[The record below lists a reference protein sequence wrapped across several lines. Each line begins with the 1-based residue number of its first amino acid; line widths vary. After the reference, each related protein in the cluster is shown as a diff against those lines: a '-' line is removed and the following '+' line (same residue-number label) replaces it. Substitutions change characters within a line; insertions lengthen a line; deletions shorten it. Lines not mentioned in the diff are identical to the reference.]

1 MTKEAPRSDNVMS
14 AFCAKALEKGKGRG
28 SLETVAAGN
37 PFATG
42 AVDPSTVAD
51 GGWKR
56 KRRDAANTST
66 TT

>member
-1 MTKEAPRSDNVMS
+1 MS